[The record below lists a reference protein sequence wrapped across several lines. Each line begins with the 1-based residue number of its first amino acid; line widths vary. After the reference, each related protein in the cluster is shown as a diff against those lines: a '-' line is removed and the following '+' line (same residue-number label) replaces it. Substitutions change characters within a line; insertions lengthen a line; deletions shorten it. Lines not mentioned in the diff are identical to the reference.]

1 MRAAHRVVSTNP
13 AHNAARRGWGLG
25 PRVAGWTRA
34 GRCALSLAAGLA
46 VASSIASGYYQ
57 WTFFAGRS
65 APFNPVPAKFDLNAL
80 PNNTVSFF
88 ISDQQPG
95 PLMPGDSFTAVVSQL
110 RAAADAWNQVPAAS
124 IRTAF
129 GGISTIGTVP
139 QAAPGIDVVFDDN
152 LPPGLLAQTRPTVSD
167 DLSPVAY
174 GASFVKILR
183 SRVQLRRDLT
193 ANGQFS
199 YSDAFFLTAVHEFGH
214 ALGLQHT
221 LTSGVMS
228 TAVTRATTKAAPL
241 SPDDMAGLAM
251 LYPAPG
257 FSASTGTITGTV
269 VLNGSGVNLASVV
282 AVSAGGVAI
291 STLTNPDGTY
301 RMGGVPPGSY
311 YVYAH
316 PLPPP
321 LNGEAYPA
329 NIIPPVDAQKISFPA
344 AAGFDTQFYPGTR
357 DWTRAAQVNVNAGA
371 STGGINFNMQSRP
384 AAAIPYVLTI
394 GYQGKLRVYSPP
406 LAAGAELPIVFY
418 APGTTANGKL
428 APGLNVSV
436 VGGAAQVVPGSL
448 QYYPG
453 TDGYAYFYVNTS
465 QVTAATQVTLAV
477 SLPNDLYVLPAAFSL
492 VPGAPP
498 SVSSVTGNG
507 TTDAQGLSIVTVAG
521 SNLGPTTR
529 VMFDGAAATLLSAN
543 GDGSLTVSAP
553 PANGN
558 YTAAVEALSADG
570 QTSLQSI
577 DAAAP
582 PTFTYTGP
590 PNQGMFV
597 SPANLLPGTDAVIQM
612 DSASATFL
620 NGKLAAGFGSSDI
633 TVKGV
638 WAASTGR
645 VLMNI
650 SVSPLA
656 QPGPVQVTAASGLQ
670 LLGSNTAVQVQT
682 ANPRQLTLRAPVLN
696 QATGLTGVPAGG
708 GAIVST
714 SGLPPTIGSG
724 WTLTVGGQNTGFL
737 LGAGNQLYFQVPAG
751 LAPGPAVVQLT
762 SPNGD
767 QIPGVVMQ
775 IDPPPPVIVG
785 VVNGAGALIDS
796 AHPVRQG
803 DTVVLWVTGL
813 TDASG
818 AAAPLASVHVTIA
831 ETDQPISTLTP
842 GREGGLMQLQFTLSP
857 YVPYGPQQRLTVGVD
872 TRVSAAFLLPIRP

>member
-1 MRAAHRVVSTNP
+1 
-13 AHNAARRGWGLG
+13 
-25 PRVAGWTRA
+25 
-34 GRCALSLAAGLA
+34 
-46 VASSIASGYYQ
+46 
-57 WTFFAGRS
+57 
-65 APFNPVPAKFDLNAL
+65 
-80 PNNTVSFF
+80 
-88 ISDQQPG
+88 
-95 PLMPGDSFTAVVSQL
+95 
-110 RAAADAWNQVPAAS
+110 
-124 IRTAF
+124 
-129 GGISTIGTVP
+129 
-139 QAAPGIDVVFDDN
+139 
-152 LPPGLLAQTRPTVSD
+152 
-167 DLSPVAY
+167 
-174 GASFVKILR
+174 
-183 SRVQLRRDLT
+183 VQLRRDLT

-241 SPDDMAGLAM
+241 SPDDVAGLAM

-257 FSASTGTITGTV
+257 FLASTGTITGTV
-269 VLNGSGVNLASVV
+269 LLNGSGVNLASVV

-316 PLPPP
+316 PLPPA

-329 NIIPPVDAQKISFPA
+329 NIIPPVDVQKISFPA
-344 AAGFDTQFYPGTR
+344 ATGIDTEFYPGTQ

-371 STGGINFNMQSRP
+371 GTSGINFNMQSRP
-384 AAAIPYVLTI
+384 SRAIPYVLTI

-428 APGLNVSV
+428 VPGLSVSLI
-436 VGGAAQVVPGSL
+436 GGTAQVVPGSL

-465 QVTAATQVTLAV
+465 QVTSATQVTLAV
-477 SLPNDLYVLPAAFSL
+477 ALPDNLYVLPAAFSV

-498 SVSSVTGNG
+498 AVSSVTSTG
-507 TTDAQGLSIVTVAG
+507 TTDAQGDPIVTVAG
-521 SNLGPTTR
+521 TNLVGTSQAAPAR
-529 VMFDGAAATLLSAN
+529 VMFDGAAATLLAVN
-543 GDGSLTVSAP
+543 GDGSLTMAAP

-577 DAAAP
+577 DAGAP
-582 PTFTYTGP
+582 PTFTYAGP

-597 SPANLLPGTDAVIQM
+597 SPANLLPGTDAVIQI

-620 NGKLAAGFGSSDI
+620 NGKVAAGFGSSDI
-633 TVKGV
+633 TVRGV
-638 WAASTGR
+638 WAASAGR

-656 QPGPVQVTAASGLQ
+656 QPSPVQVTAASGLE

-682 ANPRQLTLRAPVLN
+682 ANPRQLTLRAPVVN
-696 QATGLTGVPAGG
+696 QVTGLMGVPAGG

-714 SGLPPTIGSG
+714 YGLPQTIGSG
-724 WTLTVGGQNTGFL
+724 WTLTVGGQSTGFL

-751 LAPGPAVVQLT
+751 LAAGPAVVQLT

-775 IDPPPPVIVG
+775 IDAPPPVIVG
-785 VVNGAGALIDS
+785 AVNAAGVPIDS

-803 DTVVLWVTGL
+803 DTVVLAVTGL

-818 AAAPLASVHVTIA
+818 APLSGVVVNIA
-831 ETDQPISTLTP
+831 GTNQPVSSLTP
-842 GREGGLMQLQFTLSP
+842 GPQPGVLQVQFTLIP
-857 YVPYGPQQRLTVGVD
+857 YVPYGPQQPLTVGVD